1 MDTSS
6 IPVYKI
12 NNPVIGRFI
21 RRDSRVSA
29 TVEIGGQPVK
39 AHLTNTGKLLD
50 ILKPG
55 VNLLCMP
62 IKAPK
67 TKVRII
73 GSQAGN
79 QFSVIDTLTQE
90 RIAKILFES
99 GNVPGWKNWTL
110 IKTNPAIG
118 NTIYDFL
125 VWDSPGKER
134 IVELK
139 SAVYYFPEDGSAR
152 YPDTV
157 TTRAHRQFRIMLE
170 NPNKFAIL
178 FVTAHPLARVFKP
191 SHDDPEVVKL
201 LKQLKNRQVPMNA
214 IKLSMDKSGRIFVE
228 TKPIPVVII

>member
-1 MDTSS
+1 MDTSNMQ
-6 IPVYKI
+6 VYKI
-12 NNPVIGRFI
+12 NNPVIAKFI

-29 TVEIGGQPVK
+29 TVEIEGNQVK

-50 ILKPG
+50 ILQPCIS
-55 VNLLCMP
+55 LLCMP

-79 QFSVIDTLTQE
+79 LFSVIDTLTQE

-99 GNVPGWKNWTL
+99 GNLPGWEDWTL
-110 IKTNPAIG
+110 VKTNPAIG

-125 VWDSPGKER
+125 VKDSTGKER

-152 YPDTV
+152 YPDTI
-157 TTRAHRQFRIMLE
+157 TTRAHRQFKIMLE
-170 NPNKFAIL
+170 NPDKFAIL
-178 FVTAHPLARVFKP
+178 FVTAHPLAKVFKP
-191 SHDDPEVVKL
+191 SHDDPEVVAL
-201 LKQLKNRQVPMNA
+201 LKELKDKRVPMNA
-214 IKLSMDKSGRIFVE
+214 IKLFMDKAGRIFVE
-228 TKPIPVVII
+228 TKPIPVIV